1 MNFLSASHLFRA
13 LLASLL
19 LGLSTWASALTV
31 KPFSAAELAQLQQAG
46 KPVAVHFHA
55 TWCPTCV
62 SQARAFDQM
71 KSAGQLQGL
80 TVLVADYDKETELRR
95 TLKVRSQSTLVV
107 YRGKDEVARSAGQT
121 DPEALRK
128 ALAAAL

>member
-1 MNFLSASHLFRA
+1 MIRRTVNT
-13 LLASLL
+13 LLAGAL
-19 LGLSTWASALTV
+19 LGLSSLANAIDLRPFDASAL
-31 KPFSAAELAQLQQAG
+31 AGLQSAG

-55 TWCPTCV
+55 NWCPTCV
-62 SQARAFDQM
+62 SQTRAFDQM